1 MPSPGEYCPGLLT
14 SISMQASN
22 RWSYYQGSHPTQW
35 WMGTQR
41 IDSDRGSH
49 FPTLMYRTELK
60 LCSLQPSGSELGYFF
75 LNRVTQH
82 FKSLGTGSTLN
93 EWNQILPRAINMP
106 NENPSIRNWLPS
118 YELLARDAPDVS
130 QTLERLL
137 SPWLVAFQILT
148 VKPCYWR
155 HHMLWFQSMENKA
168 GSELEAPSW
177 VVSLHRVTQCIQTA

>member
-1 MPSPGEYCPGLLT
+1 MKLLPRVSPNSVMNGHSENWQRQRQSFPNTDVQNWAEAMLLT
-14 SISMQASN
+14 TFWVWV
-22 RWSYYQGSHPTQW
+22 R
-35 WMGTQR
+35 
-41 IDSDRGSH
+41 
-49 FPTLMYRTELK
+49 L
-60 LCSLQPSGSELGYFF
+60 FF

-93 EWNQILPRAINMP
+93 EWNQFLPRAINMP

-168 GSELEAPSW
+168 GSELEAPSLL
-177 VVSLHRVTQCIQTA
+177 VSLHRVTQCIQAA